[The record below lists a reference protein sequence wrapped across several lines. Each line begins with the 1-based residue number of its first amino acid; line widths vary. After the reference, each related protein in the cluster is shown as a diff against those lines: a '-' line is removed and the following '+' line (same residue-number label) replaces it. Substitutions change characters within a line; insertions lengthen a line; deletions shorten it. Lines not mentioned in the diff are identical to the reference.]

1 MQNILVVAEGKN
13 YLLMS
18 IRDHLAKLSYRAIV
32 TPADIDAVNDVK
44 EIVSG
49 ILIFA
54 DEDLLENNQALY
66 FIKDHAVMEGIP
78 LFAIGHPRDMD
89 DLKDIISANVI
100 ALEFLRPISVSV
112 QYLSEQIDHF
122 IRHYSKQKKI
132 LVVDDSG
139 AMLRT
144 VKSWLEGKYTVSL
157 VNSGAMAIKYLSL
170 NRPDL
175 VLLDYNM
182 PVVDGKQVLEM
193 IRTETDFADIPVIFL
208 TAIGDKESVM
218 KVQGLR
224 PEGYLLKSMEPEMIV
239 KAVDDFFEK
248 KKALI

>member
-1 MQNILVVAEGKN
+1 MLNEVI
-13 YLLMS
+13 
-18 IRDHLAKLSYRAIV
+18 
-32 TPADIDAVNDVK
+32 T
-44 EIVSG
+44 
-49 ILIFA
+49 
-54 DEDLLENNQALY
+54 
-66 FIKDHAVMEGIP
+66 FIKA
-78 LFAIGHPRDMD
+78 
-89 DLKDIISANVI
+89 IISANVI
-100 ALEFLRPISVSV
+100 SIEFRRPIAMSVEH
-112 QYLSEQIDHF
+112 LSEQIDHF
-122 IRHYSKQKKI
+122 IRHYSRQKKI

-157 VNSGAMAIKYLSL
+157 VNSGAMAIKYLTL

-218 KVQGLR
+218 KVQELR
-224 PEGYLLKSMEPEMIV
+224 PEGYLLKSMGPDMIV
-239 KAVDDFFEK
+239 KAIDDFFEK
-248 KKALI
+248 KESSGTTGSRSLR